1 MCDEAAEGL
10 TMAWAWM
17 YVVLE
22 IYTRPCDAQPV
33 AAWMQARQTMAR
45 GVVSMRAWGLGCMGA
60 ARTRLD
66 DGRHDQRTAQYR
78 CG

>member
-10 TMAWAWM
+10 TMVWAWM

-22 IYTRPCDAQPV
+22 IYTWPGDAQPVRV

-45 GVVSMRAWGLGCMGA
+45 GVVSARAWGLGAGRIDGA
-60 ARTRLD
+60 
-66 DGRHDQRTAQYR
+66 
-78 CG
+78 